1 MKEGHGFL
9 PILILLFV
17 ALCSLSCSSD
27 ELLEELVLPTPPP
40 PDSVE
45 VKKNDIVGS
54 DSLGRVNAV
63 KKAYQMTDLQF
74 TPQNNIVANKYK
86 VYKVGETYEGLI
98 YSSAKEL
105 EMFIGNDVSFHTFM
119 TAIHNPKSVIYTVD
133 ISKPPYHGLN
143 CKSYYGTVCS
153 SFVSHALGIVPRY
166 WANDFP
172 LSDVMQEVGYSNPD
186 SIKIADILWRDGHV
200 AMITDIIKDNDNR
213 TEALEISE
221 SVEKGCRR
229 YTILRD
235 KFLEMMKTSFKKVYR
250 YTELYKN
257 TDYTPYPEFVTV
269 FDENPTPFV
278 YNDYLCADKGDKA
291 CYREDE
297 DITINI
303 FHDYEYLK
311 IYKDDIPY
319 LRIEN
324 NSTQDVVLQNLP
336 YGDYKASICYGSNHD
351 MSDYTY
357 WKVVNINVVA
367 DRANGRVYFSSANAT
382 PLCVRYCDIHGN
394 GGSLTTSNLH
404 LLSEKEKQQGYI
416 DILPDEIKQKFP
428 YVRVNF
434 VTDYGRIINTPVKWF
449 E

>member
-1 MKEGHGFL
+1 MNESYRFL
-9 PILILLFV
+9 PIFILQFV
-17 ALCSLSCSSD
+17 AFCSFSCSSG
-27 ELLEELVLPTPPP
+27 ELLEDMVLSTPPP

-45 VKKNDIVGS
+45 VKKNDIIRS
-54 DSLGRVNAV
+54 DSLGRINAI
-63 KKAYQMTDLQF
+63 KKAYQMTDIEF
-74 TPQNNIVANKYK
+74 TLQNNIKANKYK
-86 VYKVGETYEGLI
+86 EYKAGETYKGLI

-105 EMFIGNDVSFHTFM
+105 EAFIGNDVSIYTFM
-119 TAIHNPKSVIYTVD
+119 TAIHNPRSLIYTED
-133 ISKPPYHGLN
+133 ISEPPYHGLN

-172 LSDVMQEVGYSNPD
+172 LSDVMQEVASSNPD
-186 SIKIADILWRDGHV
+186 SVEIADVLWRDGHV

-229 YTILRD
+229 YIIRRE
-235 KFLEMMKTSFKKVYR
+235 KFPEMMNTSFKKVYR

-257 TDYTPYPEFVTV
+257 TDYVPYPEFVTV
-269 FDENPTPFV
+269 LDENPAQFV
-278 YNDYLCADKGDKA
+278 YNDFLCSDKGDKA

-297 DITINI
+297 AVTINI
-303 FHDYEYLK
+303 FHDYEYLEV
-311 IYKDDIPY
+311 YKDDKPY
-319 LRIEN
+319 LRIDN
-324 NSTQDVVLQNLP
+324 NSIFDVVLQNLP
-336 YGDYKASICYGSNHD
+336 YGDYKATICYGTNHD

-357 WKVVNINVVA
+357 WKVVNINVAA
-367 DRANGRVYFSSANAT
+367 DRTSGRIYFSSANAI
-382 PLCVRYCDIHGN
+382 PQCVRYCDIHGS

-404 LLSEKEKQQGYI
+404 LLSEKEKNQGYI
-416 DILPDEIKQKFP
+416 DILSDEIKQKFP

-434 VTDYGRIINTPVKWF
+434 VTDYGRIINKPIKWF